1 MSEKAGAAAAPH
13 IGGKA
18 RLKVAVQTDPMAS
31 IRIAGDSGF
40 ALMLEAQA
48 RGHDLHYYHPDK
60 LAMRDGVPSTLAHPL
75 QVRDT
80 EGDHFSLGEG
90 ARVPLASFDVILMRQ
105 DPPFDLHYITATHF
119 LERVHPQ
126 TLVVNDPFHVR
137 NAPEKV
143 FVTLFPQLMPATL
156 ITRDFDEIRAFR
168 KEMGDIVMKPLYGHG
183 GAGVFRIR
191 KDDEN
196 FGSFLDTFAALT
208 REPWVIQHYLPAVRD
223 GDKRIILVDGQF
235 AGAVNRVPAADDL
248 RSNMVRGGAAET
260 TQITAREREICETI
274 GPALRDRGILIA
286 GIDVIG
292 GNLTEIN
299 VTAPTGIRAIRRL
312 GGPDIA
318 AQIWDAIEARRK

>member
-1 MSEKAGAAAAPH
+1 MS
-13 IGGKA
+13 
-18 RLKVAVQTDPMAS
+18 LKVAIQTDPLAS
-31 IRIAGDSGF
+31 IKIRGDSGF

-48 RGHDLHYYHPDK
+48 RGHALHYYHPDS
-60 LAMRDGVPSTLAHPL
+60 LAMRDGEPTAHVHPVT
-75 QVRDT
+75 VRDV
-80 EGDHFSLGEG
+80 EGDHFTLGEG
-90 ARVPLASFDVILMRQ
+90 ARQRLDAFDVILMRQ

-119 LERVHPQ
+119 LERVHPR
-126 TLVVNDPFHVR
+126 TLVVNDPTSVR
-137 NAPEKV
+137 NAPEKI
-143 FVTLFPQLMPATL
+143 FVTRFPQLMPKTL
-156 ITRDFDEIRAFR
+156 VTRDFDAIRAFR
-168 KEMGDIVMKPLYGHG
+168 KEVGDIVMKPLYGHG

-191 KDDEN
+191 EGDEN

-223 GDKRIILVDGQF
+223 GDKRIILVDGVF

-260 TQITAREREICETI
+260 TMLTPREREICETI
-274 GPALRDRGILIA
+274 GPDLKAQGIILA

-318 AQIWDAIEARRK
+318 ATVWEAIERRR

>member
-1 MSEKAGAAAAPH
+1 M
-13 IGGKA
+13 
-18 RLKVAVQTDPMAS
+18 RLKVAVQTDPMES
-31 IRIAGDSGF
+31 IKIKGDSGF

-48 RGHDLHYYHPDK
+48 RGHEVSYYHPDS
-60 LAMRDGVPSTLAHPL
+60 LAMRDGEPSALAYPL
-75 QVRDT
+75 TVRDV
-80 EGDHFSLGEG
+80 EGDHFTLGEG
-90 ARVPLASFDVILMRQ
+90 ARVRLDGFDVILMRQ

-119 LERVHPQ
+119 LERVHPK
-126 TLVVNDPFHVR
+126 TLVVNDPTSVR
-137 NAPEKV
+137 NAPEKI
-143 FVTLFPQLMPATL
+143 FVTLFPQLMPKTL
-156 ITRDFDEIRAFR
+156 VTRDFAAIRAFR

-191 KDDEN
+191 QDDEN

-208 REPWVIQHYLPAVRD
+208 REPWVIQQYLPAVRD
-223 GDKRIILVDGQF
+223 GDKRIILVDGVF

-260 TQITAREREICETI
+260 TQISAREREICETI
-274 GPALRDRGILIA
+274 GPELKARGIILA

-318 AQIWDAIEARRK
+318 ATVWEAIEAKRR

>member
-1 MSEKAGAAAAPH
+1 MS
-13 IGGKA
+13 
-18 RLKVAVQTDPMAS
+18 LKVAVQTDPMES
-31 IRIAGDSGF
+31 IKIRGDSGF
-40 ALMLEAQA
+40 ALMLEAQR
-48 RGHDLHYYHPDK
+48 RGHEVFYYHPDS
-60 LAMRDGVPSTLAHPL
+60 LAMRDGVPSALAYPL
-75 QVRDT
+75 QVRDV
-80 EGDHFSLGEG
+80 EGDHFTLGEG
-90 ARVPLASFDVILMRQ
+90 ARVGLDTFDVILMRQ

-119 LERVHPQ
+119 LERVHPK
-126 TLVVNDPFHVR
+126 TLVVNDPTSVR
-137 NAPEKV
+137 NAPEKI
-143 FVTLFPQLMPATL
+143 FVTQFPQLMPKTL
-156 ITRDFDEIRAFR
+156 VTRDFDEIRAFR

-191 KDDEN
+191 EGDEN

-223 GDKRIILVDGQF
+223 GDKRIILVDGVF

-260 TQITAREREICETI
+260 TQLSAREREICETI
-274 GPALRDRGILIA
+274 GPDLKAQGIILA

-318 AQIWDAIEARRK
+318 ATVWEAIERRR

>member
-1 MSEKAGAAAAPH
+1 MS
-13 IGGKA
+13 
-18 RLKVAVQTDPMAS
+18 LKVAVQTDPMES
-31 IRIAGDSGF
+31 IKIKGDSGF
-40 ALMLEAQA
+40 ALMLEAQR
-48 RGHDLHYYHPDK
+48 RGHEVFYYHPDS
-60 LAMRDGVPSTLAHPL
+60 LAMRDGEPSALAHPL
-75 QVRDT
+75 TVRDV
-80 EGDHFSLGEG
+80 EGDHFTLGEG
-90 ARVPLASFDVILMRQ
+90 SRVRLDTFDVILMRQ

-119 LERVHPQ
+119 LERVHPK
-126 TLVVNDPFHVR
+126 TLVVNDPASVR
-137 NAPEKV
+137 NAPEKI
-143 FVTLFPQLMPATL
+143 FVTQFPQLMPKTL
-156 ITRDFDEIRAFR
+156 VTRDFDEIRAFR
-168 KEMGDIVMKPLYGHG
+168 KELGDIVMKPLYGHG

-191 KDDEN
+191 EGDEN

-223 GDKRIILVDGQF
+223 GDKRIILVDGVF

-260 TQITAREREICETI
+260 TQISAREREICETI
-274 GPALRDRGILIA
+274 GPDLKARGIILA

-318 AQIWDAIEARRK
+318 ATVWEAIESRR